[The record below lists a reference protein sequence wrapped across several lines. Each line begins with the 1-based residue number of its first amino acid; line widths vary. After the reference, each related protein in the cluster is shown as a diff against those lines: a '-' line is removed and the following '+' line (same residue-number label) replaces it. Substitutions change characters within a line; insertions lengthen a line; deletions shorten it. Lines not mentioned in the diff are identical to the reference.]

1 MPLLRSR
8 KRRCSWDDVK
18 TCFSKRKN
26 GHRAIR
32 IRFSIFSI
40 VPGHT
45 MALFGDLVVREE
57 CFLSAG
63 LCKVRRRE
71 MATKDQ

>member
-1 MPLLRSR
+1 
-8 KRRCSWDDVK
+8 
-18 TCFSKRKN
+18 
-26 GHRAIR
+26 
-32 IRFSIFSI
+32 
-40 VPGHT
+40 